1 MKKNS
6 SGYYEKKI
14 DIGRDPETGK
24 RIRKAIRAKSI
35 AELDRKVFQFKQ
47 DQKIRSSD
55 PGADINFET
64 YAKRWMTTKQS
75 RSINTRNMYANLI
88 DRYIL
93 PSIGELYFHEISLEL
108 LQRIINENY
117 QHFNLCTKLRL
128 TMKQIYEMAE
138 DEGIALRHINF
149 KRLAMPVK
157 KMTTEK
163 RPLTPEEEDAIFEAD
178 IPDMEKAFVYT
189 LYYTGMRREEALAL
203 LPSDFDFVNMR
214 VSVNKTVVF
223 DDNDPVLNEGMAKT
237 KYSIRKI
244 PLPDAA
250 ASFLKEYCS
259 SCEGFMFQQ
268 TRKGG
273 LMSKTSYNK
282 FWRRIRAVLVPLA
295 PSADTLTAYTFRH
308 NYATMLYYS
317 DIKPKMAAKLMGHK
331 DTTMIL
337 RIYAH
342 LDEEREMADVKL
354 NKVFSK

>member
-268 TRKGG
+268 ARKGG

-282 FWRRIRAVLVPLA
+282 FWRRIRAVLIPLA